1 MATQNRLSIEE
12 DELDLN
18 GKNHTIFDPGIFV
31 NYIWGRAPERHAW
44 SKYS

>member
-18 GKNHTIFDPGIFV
+18 GKIRTIVDLGIFV
-31 NYIWGRAPERHAW
+31 NCTWGRAPGMHA
-44 SKYS
+44 